1 MFFDVPGLPN
11 DDHNEDENEND
22 DDDSDVSD
30 ESNESEEKLTQ
41 AQIDKYEEI
50 ADAIWPTEFAWMD
63 ADGNCYD
70 HDGHWVE
77 FEYPNEYYGL
87 SDESEYELNDQD
99 DGDEDDNEED

>member
-22 DDDSDVSD
+22 DDDSDVCN
-30 ESNESEEKLTQ
+30 ESNESGEKLTQ
-41 AQIDKYEEI
+41 AQIDKWDEI

-70 HDGHWVE
+70 HDGNWVD
-77 FEYPNEYYGL
+77 FEYQNEYYGL
-87 SDESEYELNDQD
+87 SDEF
-99 DGDEDDNEED
+99 GDKDDNEED